1 MIRDLNSRFSVF
13 DMNEEER
20 DAHEEAD
27 ASDDDVGDAEKRV
40 FAAEDGRVRQDDAL
54 RPGKLL
60 HLVTFTKKLDKFY
73 R

>member
-1 MIRDLNSRFSVF
+1 
-13 DMNEEER
+13 MNEEER

-60 HLVTFTKKLDKFY
+60 HLVTFTKKSD
-73 R
+73 